1 MGRGIAAGQAL
12 LRFSS
17 SVLDI
22 VFPGRCVL
30 CGQVAAFGSR
40 PFWSVCERC
49 VSGLSVIQGRRCTVC
64 STALLSESALCT
76 RCRDVEYA
84 FLSSFSV
91 FEYRE
96 DIKELIY
103 QYKFRGRRRVA
114 LLFAHFLA
122 DAYERMYSG
131 VSIVPVPAR
140 PVSVRKRG
148 WDHVGVIASILG
160 NRLSVP
166 VIRCLERT
174 GGSPQK
180 SLDFHERRRNLRG
193 KIRLKRR
200 HGLLPRHAV
209 LLDDVFTTGATVDEC
224 ARVLVGAGAGK
235 VNVLTVARD

>member
-1 MGRGIAAGQAL
+1 M
-12 LRFSS
+12 
-17 SVLDI
+17 
-22 VFPGRCVL
+22 
-30 CGQVAAFGSR
+30 
-40 PFWSVCERC
+40 
-49 VSGLSVIQGRRCTVC
+49 C

-166 VIRCLERT
+166 VIRCLERM

-200 HGLLPRHAV
+200 HRLLPRHVV